1 MSDND
6 SSANTHALRE
16 MDSFKSN
23 VKQWL
28 NLDDKIS
35 DLQQRIR
42 ALKQQQKELTPVII
56 HFMNERQIE
65 EISSSEGNI
74 RFNVAKTRAS
84 LSNKRLQST
93 IGAYFNDDDKTK
105 ELIDHIMNNREIKE
119 TIKLKRYG

>member
-42 ALKQQQKELTPVII
+42 ALKQQQKELTPVIV

-93 IGAYFNDDDKTK
+93 IGSYFNDDDKTK

>member
-42 ALKQQQKELTPVII
+42 ALKQQQKELTPII
-56 HFMNERQIE
+56 VHFMNERQIE

-93 IGAYFNDDDKTK
+93 IGEYFNDDDKTK

>member
-1 MSDND
+1 MSDNE
-6 SSANTHALRE
+6 STANTHALRE

>member
-56 HFMNERQIE
+56 HFMSERQIE